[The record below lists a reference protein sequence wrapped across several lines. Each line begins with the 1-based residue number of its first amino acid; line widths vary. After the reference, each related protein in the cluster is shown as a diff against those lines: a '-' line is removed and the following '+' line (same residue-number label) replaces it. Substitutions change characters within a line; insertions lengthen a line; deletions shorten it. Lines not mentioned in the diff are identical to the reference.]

1 MTRLIALLFA
11 VCFIAACGA
20 QSPAPAPTPA
30 PAAGVWTL
38 VKHVRFPIPSDEAI
52 GRYPNEMTCQN
63 EAYLYTEQRA
73 QWWTTYGCE
82 LRVAHK
88 LHEHLHRHLRK

>member
-1 MTRLIALLFA
+1 MLKLTAFALALGIIG
-11 VCFIAACGA
+11 VCNA
-20 QSPAPAPTPA
+20 QTPAPAPTVT
-30 PAAGVWTL
+30 GVWTL

-63 EAYLYTEQRA
+63 EAYLYTEQHA

-82 LRVAHK
+82 LRAAHK
-88 LHEHLHRHLRK
+88 LRNHLHRR